1 MRGHSCRGFIG
12 SLGLVLF
19 ILTACQEQAP
29 PGGETAAGEGTAVV
43 PAAERA
49 HLAAL
54 ELAAIY
60 DEYWEEALERR
71 PLRATFIGD
80 GRYNDRLPNFLSPQ
94 YRAADQAFAE
104 RWLARAKAVDA
115 EGLGGQDL
123 ISHRVF
129 ITDLEGELE
138 GYRFP
143 SHFLPLNQFF
153 SLPNQ
158 FAMLG
163 SGTGAQPFKTV
174 ADYDNWLKR
183 AAHIPELFAQMIANM
198 RAGIEAGVT
207 QPRVLM
213 EKTLPQ
219 LAAQGVD
226 DPEKSLFWKPVAN
239 FPDDIPAA
247 ERERLAAAYRELIG
261 NTLLPA
267 YRALHDFVRDEYLPA
282 CRTTDGLGALP
293 DGAAW
298 YAYRARQSTTTDLTP
313 DEIHQI
319 GLQEVER
326 IHGEIRK
333 VQQEL
338 AIPGDLHALFEHMKS
353 APDSYFSSEEEL
365 LAAYREFRATVE
377 PLLPALFDVRPKAD
391 FEIRPV
397 EAFRA
402 ASSSGASYQGPSMDG
417 TRPGIFYVNTYD
429 LSARPRYA
437 LESLFLHEAE
447 PGHHFQIALQRELT
461 DLPAFRRFGGETA
474 FSEGWG
480 LYAESLGK
488 ELGVYRDPRM
498 YFGALAAE
506 LWRAI
511 RLVVD
516 TGLHAKG
523 WSRQQVLDYMYANSP
538 AEPTQAI
545 SEAER
550 FMAIPGQALAY
561 KIGQLKIRELRT
573 TAEQALGEAFD
584 VRAFHSEVLKDGSL
598 PLAVL
603 EFKIEQW
610 RAAQQA
616 ASSAGE

>member
-1 MRGHSCRGFIG
+1 MDNRFGIWSAGV
-12 SLGLVLF
+12 LGVVLMA
-19 ILTACQEQAP
+19 LSGCQEPAP
-29 PGGETAAGEGTAVV
+29 SAGEAVEVV

-54 ELAAIY
+54 ELQAIY
-60 DEYWEEALERR
+60 EEYWEEALQRN

-80 GRYNDRLPNFLSPQ
+80 GRYNDRLPNFLSPE

-104 RWLARAKAVDA
+104 RWLKRAQAVDA
-115 EGLGGQDL
+115 AELSGRDL
-123 ISHRVF
+123 ISRRVF
-129 ITDLEGELE
+129 IADLEGEIE
-138 GYRFP
+138 GYRFA
-143 SHFLPLNQFF
+143 SHLLPLNQFF

-174 ADYDNWLKR
+174 QDYDNWLKR

-198 RAGIEAGVT
+198 RAGIAAGIT

-219 LAAQGVD
+219 LAAQLAG
-226 DPEKSLFWKPVAN
+226 DPEASLFWKPVAN
-239 FPDDIPAA
+239 FPEDIPAA
-247 ERERLAAAYRELIG
+247 DRERLAAAYRGLITD
-261 NTLLPA
+261 TLIPA
-267 YRALHDFVRDEYLPA
+267 YRELHDFVRDEYLPA

-293 DGAAW
+293 DGAQW
-298 YAYRARQSTTTDLTP
+298 YAYRARQATTTDLTP
-313 DEIHQI
+313 EDIHQI

-326 IHGEIRK
+326 IHGEMRQ
-333 VQQEL
+333 VQAEL
-338 AIPGDLHALFEHMKS
+338 GIDGDLQALFEHMKS
-353 APDSYFSSEEEL
+353 SPDSYFSSEEEL
-365 LAAYREFRATVE
+365 LAAYRAFRTTVE
-377 PLLPALFDVRPKAD
+377 PLLPALFDVKPKAD

-402 ASSSGASYQGPSMDG
+402 ASSSGASYQGPSLDG

-429 LSARPRYA
+429 LKARPRYA

-573 TAEQALGEAFD
+573 SAERALGERFD
-584 VRAFHSEVLKDGSL
+584 VRAFHTEVLKDGSL
-598 PLAVL
+598 PLSVL
-603 EFKIEQW
+603 EFKIDEW
-610 RAAQQA
+610 LAAAQTAPPA
-616 ASSAGE
+616 AD